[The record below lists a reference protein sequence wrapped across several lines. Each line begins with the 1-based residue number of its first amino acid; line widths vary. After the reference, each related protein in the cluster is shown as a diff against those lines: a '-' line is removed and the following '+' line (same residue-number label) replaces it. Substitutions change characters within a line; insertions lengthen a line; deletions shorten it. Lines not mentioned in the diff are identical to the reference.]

1 MERQMSFGGGE
12 RKKGKDSPGKRGDSL
27 LHLAVRAGNLG
38 KVREIFQKFEGKGIK
53 KLLCHQNQKGE
64 TALYVAAENGNSL
77 VVSEFLKHLDLKTA
91 SIVAN
96 NEYDALHITA
106 RQEIGWH
113 IPKVGTFIICKPL
126 GYIHVKRKS
135 SASLW
140 RAALSMMGTPKL
152 GYLVEIV
159 DECAVLVCL
168 NVVLGLSSVLTEID
182 DWSRS
187 SPVVMEHCQKT
198 LSCMDCLVAAG
209 VTFCV
214 ALQVCLSPKELG
226 LFIME
231 EIFNESFIV
240 CPKFAF
246 ADVVKKISFKDNLI
260 DELSKFSS
268 LSRLCLVRG
277 ILTVVSRTV
286 LHIGF
291 VVSNN
296 NFGSVMDSGD
306 SRKSIK
312 MILYDAILPEFCNF
326 CENPI
331 DSHFSFHTLTV
342 MQICL
347 QQVTTS
353 MLNKNGSVNV
363 NYDPI
368 SKDMGTRLL

>member
-1 MERQMSFGGGE
+1 MEKQKNFRIAMERQMSFGGGE
-12 RKKGKDSPGKRGDSL
+12 RKKGKDSPGKRGDSP
-27 LHLAVRAGNLG
+27 LHLAARAENLG

-53 KLLCHQNQKGE
+53 KLLCQQNQKGE

-77 VVSEFLKHLDLKTA
+77 VVFEFLKHLDLKTA

-96 NEYDALHITA
+96 NEYDALHVAA
-106 RQEIGWH
+106 RQ
-113 IPKVGTFIICKPL
+113 
-126 GYIHVKRKS
+126 
-135 SASLW
+135 
-140 RAALSMMGTPKL
+140 
-152 GYLVEIV
+152 
-159 DECAVLVCL
+159 
-168 NVVLGLSSVLTEID
+168 GLSSVLTEID
-182 DWSRS
+182 DRSRS
-187 SPVVMEHCQKT
+187 SPVVMEQCQET
-198 LSCMDCLVAAG
+198 LSCMYYLLQRFPLKFVGVDFNVLERILFTVLSILKLESFSRDCLVAAG

-268 LSRLCLVRG
+268 LSKLCLVRG

-312 MILYDAILPEFCNF
+312 MILYDAILPELCNF

-331 DSHFSFHTLTV
+331 DSHCSSHTLTV

-368 SKDMGTRLL
+368 SKDMGTQLL